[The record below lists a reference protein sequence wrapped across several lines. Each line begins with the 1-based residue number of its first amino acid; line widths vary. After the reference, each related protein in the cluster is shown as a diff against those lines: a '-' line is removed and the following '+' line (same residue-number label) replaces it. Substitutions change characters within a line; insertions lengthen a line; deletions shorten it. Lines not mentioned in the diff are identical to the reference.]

1 MTGAGMSGAGFAGGE
16 AARRSAASLL
26 GSLTGDAVVLRIAT
40 PPVGDS
46 DAEELGL
53 GSPEFQDV
61 ALTPALV
68 RVSSTNKTTVL
79 IAASAVEAALGVD
92 GAEAVELALKSA
104 CFVQVSDDMLQVAQ
118 VERRAVFGR
127 AYLYRLLLK
136 TPETR

>member
-1 MTGAGMSGAGFAGGE
+1 MTGAGMSGAGLAGGE

-26 GSLTGDAVVLRIAT
+26 GSLAG
-40 PPVGDS
+40 

-92 GAEAVELALKSA
+92 GAEAVELALKST